1 MLTCQEL
8 TELVTD
14 YLEGHLGLADRVQFK
29 IHLGMCPH
37 CRRFVHGQKLLLDL
51 TGHLPSEPLP
61 EDIQDDLMAAFRD
74 WKKE

>member
-14 YLEGHLGLADRVQFK
+14 YLEGNLSFADRLQFK
-29 IHLGMCPH
+29 MHLGMCPH
-37 CRRFVHGQKLLLDL
+37 CRRFVQGQKLLIDL
-51 TGHLPSEPLP
+51 TGQLPPEPLP
-61 EDIQDDLMAAFRD
+61 EEIQDDLLAAFRG

>member
-14 YLEGHLGLADRVQFK
+14 YLEGNLSFADRLQFK
-29 IHLGMCPH
+29 MNLGMCPH
-37 CRRFVHGQKLLLDL
+37 CRRFVQGQKLLIDL
-51 TGHLPSEPLP
+51 TGQLPPEPLP
-61 EDIQDDLMAAFRD
+61 EEIQDDLLAAFRG